1 VQPYTFVDANLPAGP
16 PGAQLRVTAS
26 GTGTGHNAILDYVT
40 FPRSSSGTPPPA
52 AAVCDDDQ
60 DNDGDG
66 LTDFPNDPGCLSAT
80 DNDEANAP
88 TPAQCNDTI
97 DNDGDGLNNFPNDPG
112 CSSATDN
119 DETNATGT
127 TARLVGAGD
136 IATNG
141 SADTATA
148 NLILDRPD
156 ARVFTAGDNAYPNGA
171 ASDFTNKYQPAWG
184 PFKNRTSPSP
194 GNHDYVTSGASGYK
208 NFFGSVAGLRSVDPT
223 YYAYTLG
230 EWRVYALDSNI
241 SMAIGSPQYN
251 FVRDD
256 LDANGARCEL
266 AYWHHPIASS
276 GEHGNIARARPIFAL
291 FDEKGGDLVLNG
303 HDHNY
308 EIFNKI
314 NSSGQVSASGV
325 RQIVVGT
332 GGTSLRGEGFT
343 HSSSEE
349 SNFDTHG
356 IVDINLSPTGYTG
369 TFVPAPGFGSFND
382 SFEGTCG
389 TT

>member
-1 VQPYTFVDANLPAGP
+1 
-16 PGAQLRVTAS
+16 
-26 GTGTGHNAILDYVT
+26 
-40 FPRSSSGTPPPA
+40 
-52 AAVCDDDQ
+52 VCDDDQ

-369 TFVPAPGFGSFND
+369 TFVPAPGFGSYDD
-382 SFEGTCG
+382 SFEGVCDPS
-389 TT
+389 